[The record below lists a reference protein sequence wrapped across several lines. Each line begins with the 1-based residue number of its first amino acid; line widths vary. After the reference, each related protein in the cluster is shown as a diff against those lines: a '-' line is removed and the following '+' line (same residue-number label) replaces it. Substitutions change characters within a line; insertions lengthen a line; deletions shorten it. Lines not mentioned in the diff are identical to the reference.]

1 MSPTRDAGGT
11 RTPLVC
17 AAAVLAVFVVTVT
30 VLAVKA
36 GANAAM
42 LATIFI
48 VVMAATACGLWGTA
62 MAVRETHHHGH
73 ALMDPISDEHLAASG
88 VDPLH
93 RTPGV

>member
-62 MAVRETHHHGH
+62 MAVRETHPHGQITE
-73 ALMDPISDEHLAASG
+73 PVVDEHLAASG
-88 VDPLH
+88 VDALH
-93 RTPGV
+93 RTPSA